1 MDINVKELN
10 KKDPLLAEWALLR
23 IDYLQYI
30 DKEEAEKFA
39 EEFFHKEAVR
49 YLLETSDLTLLSQLL
64 SFLDAKKF
72 EENIDVLKNKWNE
85 WPDVLAFETAT
96 IIAKNSPQEAY
107 EFFL

>member
-49 YLLETSDLTLLSQLL
+49 YLRRHLILLYFHNC
-64 SFLDAKKF
+64 FLFWMQKNLKK
-72 EENIDVLKNKWNE
+72 ISMSLKINGMSGQM
-85 WPDVLAFETAT
+85 F
-96 IIAKNSPQEAY
+96 
-107 EFFL
+107 